1 MKILIGGLDY
11 SAALDAAAPLKIV
24 RKLNEPSVCQFALSL
39 PSDGSL
45 VAPTRFESLAVTG
58 DDGTVYFTGYVV
70 GTPIPEFA
78 GLALDGPR
86 YRFAIQAASDEVLLD
101 QALMAPSK
109 GLSGLNAGPLFS
121 ALVAHTGSNAIT
133 LGAHSVSTP
142 VGHFVP
148 EPGAPFS
155 KSAGM
160 VAAQARAAYRAV
172 SGVLALA
179 AIPSAIH
186 TLNEGDGSLTL
197 ANLALNAGTKR
208 AMANDVTVC
217 GEHEPAAY
225 VTEYFLG
232 DGVTTQFNLSAEPF
246 FKPAA
251 KTNLITE
258 LFNEPCINGAV
269 WSAPPGQ
276 NYFSLGAN
284 GLMMTGGSGI
294 DGLTQMTWID
304 PIEMGG
310 TLLLETEGLTL
321 SNASTGILCG
331 LFTGVQEISDCV
343 AGFQATAQQ
352 GTGNVSLQP
361 IVAGAASGTIFN
373 LNAANQYTL
382 RLRVHCPEMQR
393 QLAAY
398 FASGDNGTICN
409 GGQVILS
416 PAKLTFE
423 IQEFVNGVAGM
434 PVTLYDG
441 AMAYTP
447 SPCSVVAASSLNL
460 RGSLRAVHLTSLGS
474 CWVVSTPAGGTAV
487 TRRLG
492 TVAQSAECYVER
504 TGKLV
509 FYTGFA
515 PGVGEQIAV
524 SYRAMGRSVGRQ
536 VNAASQQAL
545 AGTAAPVA
553 SWIGAVTNPAPRSS
567 SDCRNAAATL
577 VQAAASL
584 SALWSGTYRGTNYDF
599 AMDVWP
605 GDALA
610 LNATSCNLTAQVVV
624 RSVNLTY
631 RASAP
636 DVMDYAI
643 AFANDWADDLAIHT
657 STTVPADAWLPA
669 PVAPTVVANLNNLA
683 VMSLTDSVVTV
694 RPGVTPP
701 SGGGFEVRRRDYA
714 FMPGEDPD
722 LVLRGSQATL
732 ALPRLSANDRFYF
745 RMYDGATPPNYS
757 EFSAALF
764 INLPLAS

>member
-1 MKILIGGLDY
+1 MKIVIQGQDY
-11 SAALDAAAPLKIV
+11 SAALDGAQPLKIE

-39 PSDGSL
+39 QAGGPL
-45 VAPTRFESLAVTG
+45 VAPARFESLAVTG
-58 DDGTVYFTGYVV
+58 DDDTVYFTGYVV
-70 GTPIPEFA
+70 GTPMPEFA

-86 YRFAIQAASDEVLLD
+86 YRFAVLAASDEMLLD

-109 GLSGLNAGPLFS
+109 GMNGLNAGPLFS
-121 ALVAHTGSNAIT
+121 ALVAHTGSSAIT
-133 LGAHSVSTP
+133 TSALTLSSP
-142 VGHFVP
+142 VAHFVP

-172 SGVLALA
+172 NGALTLA

-186 TLNEGDGSLTL
+186 TLNEEDGSLTL
-197 ANLALNAGTKR
+197 ANLTLNAGMR
-208 AMANDVTVC
+208 RSLANDITVC

-232 DGVTTQFNLSAEPF
+232 DGVTTQFNLAAEPF
-246 FKPAA
+246 FNPAS
-251 KTNLITE
+251 KTNLIAE
-258 LFNEPCINGAV
+258 LFNEPIINVAL
-269 WSAPPGQ
+269 WSAPAGA
-276 NYFSLGAN
+276 NYFSLGAG

-294 DGLTQMTWID
+294 DGQTQMTWID

-321 SNASTGILCG
+321 ANASTGILCG
-331 LFTGVQEISDCV
+331 FFTGVQTISDCV

-361 IVAGAASGTIFN
+361 IVAGAASGTVFN

-382 RLRVHCPEMQR
+382 RLRAHCPEMQR
-393 QLAAY
+393 QLATY
-398 FASGDNGTICN
+398 FASGDNGAISN

-423 IQEFVNGVAGM
+423 IQEIVNGVAGM

-441 AMAYTP
+441 ALANTP

-474 CWVVSTPAGGTAV
+474 CWVASTPAGGAAV

-492 TVAQSAECYVER
+492 TVAQAAECYVER

-509 FYTGFA
+509 FYSGFV
-515 PGVGEQIAV
+515 PGEGEQIAV
-524 SYRAMGRSVGRQ
+524 SYRTVGRSVGRQ

-553 SWIGAVTNPAPRSS
+553 SWIGTVTNPAARSS
-567 SDCRNAAATL
+567 ADCRCAAATL
-577 VQAAASL
+577 AQAASSA

-599 AMDVWP
+599 VTDVWP

-610 LNATSCNLTAQVVV
+610 LNAASCNLIAQVVV
-624 RSVNLTY
+624 RSVNLSY
-631 RASAP
+631 RASTP
-636 DVMDYAI
+636 DVMEYAI
-643 AFANDWADDLAIHT
+643 AFANDWANDLAIHT
-657 STTVPADAWLPA
+657 STAVPADAWLPA
-669 PVAPTVVANLNNLA
+669 PVAPTAVANLNNMA
-683 VMSLTDSVVTV
+683 VTALNGSVVTIS
-694 RPGVTPP
+694 PGVTPP